1 MSSEFSM
8 AQKKSLSVFVDFT
21 WDKKENLE
29 LIESA
34 DVTFQYY
41 LKSVPKPSF
50 RQLHTSKK
58 FSCTGIATLN

>member
-8 AQKKSLSVFVDFT
+8 AQQKSLSVFAEFT

-50 RQLHTSKK
+50 Q
-58 FSCTGIATLN
+58 